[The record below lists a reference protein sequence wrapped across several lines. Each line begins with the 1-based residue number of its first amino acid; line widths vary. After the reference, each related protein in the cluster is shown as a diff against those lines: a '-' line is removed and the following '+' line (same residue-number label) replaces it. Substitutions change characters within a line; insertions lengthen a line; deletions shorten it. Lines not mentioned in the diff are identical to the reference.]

1 MGAETPG
8 QLTKWAEALRIKQAE
23 EAAKRA
29 AEMAEAVRVP
39 SLLPALLPAP
49 SPAHAFLHKL
59 FCALKPRVAAQ
70 QKSAAAAGDDDWDDD
85 WDEEEDEVRRAPPL
99 LPLRCAVCARSSG
112 RSRLCCAKAV
122 AAAPAALGVAG
133 LLPVL
138 ALLFL
143 RLPVPALPFLLLF
156 LDRFK
161 PSSHP
166 HAAAL
171 PQDEEDWEEYD
182 EL

>member
-29 AEMAEAVRVP
+29 AEMAEAVRLP
-39 SLLPALLPAP
+39 SLPALLPAP

-85 WDEEEDEVRRAPPL
+85 WDEEEDEVGPSPPL
-99 LPLRCAVCARSSG
+99 PSSRCAALSARGAPGVLGSAAQKF
-112 RSRLCCAKAV
+112 RLR
-122 AAAPAALGVAG
+122 LR
-133 LLPVL
+133 L
-138 ALLFL
+138 ALLDF
-143 RLPVPALPFLLLF
+143 F
-156 LDRFK
+156 
-161 PSSHP
+161 PSWPSCACP
-166 HAAAL
+166 CPL
-171 PQDEEDWEEYD
+171 
-182 EL
+182 